1 MNPGPFVTM
10 VHRRHRATPTC
21 PEITAGALLM
31 TLVASHANAQSGI
44 LRYGPSTQDVPTM
57 GTLAIGLLGIA
68 IAGLAYAGL
77 GNKVWR
83 RSRHFSL
90 VGAALAAGLTVAAAV
105 HSDRILALAI
115 PVTSLSQPAG
125 GTVTIPAGLSQ
136 FRNDTAILQRI
147 RSMSSPCANGS
158 PNMASSDACAVGLEL
173 APGALCDSQ
182 YSC

>member
-1 MNPGPFVTM
+1 MNPGLYETM
-10 VHRRHRATPTC
+10 THRRCRATPTS
-21 PEITAGALLM
+21 PELAAGALLI
-31 TLVASHANAQSGI
+31 TLAASHANAQSGI
-44 LRYGPSTQDVPTM
+44 LRYGPSSQDVPTM

-77 GNKVWR
+77 GKNVWR
-83 RSRHFSL
+83 CSRHLSL
-90 VGAALAAGLTVAAAV
+90 IGAALVAGLSVLAAV
-105 HSDRILALAI
+105 HSDRILALAV

-125 GTVTIPAGLSQ
+125 GTVTIPTGLSQ

-158 PNMASSDACAVGLEL
+158 PNMASSDACAVGVEL